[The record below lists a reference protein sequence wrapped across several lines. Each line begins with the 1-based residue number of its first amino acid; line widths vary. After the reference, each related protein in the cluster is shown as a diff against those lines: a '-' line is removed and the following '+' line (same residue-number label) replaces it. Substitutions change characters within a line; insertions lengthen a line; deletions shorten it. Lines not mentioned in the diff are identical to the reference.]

1 MKKDPINDIE
11 WREATELKANDYN
24 PNMVFNQ
31 ELKLL
36 ERSLLSTGWVQPIL
50 IDKDDN
56 IIDGFHRWR
65 LSQDS
70 PRVRDRWQ
78 GRVPTAKLNVGRH
91 TAMFMTVRMNRAK
104 GTHAAVRM
112 RDMVRELIDKHHC
125 DRAEVAAQ
133 IGATS
138 DEVDLLY
145 QASIFKAK
153 GLDNYRYS
161 EAWQTVRDEKGTS

>member
-1 MKKDPINDIE
+1 MKYDPINNIE
-11 WREATELKANDYN
+11 WRKASDLNANDYN
-24 PNMVFNQ
+24 PNMVFDQ

-36 ERSLLSTGWVQPIL
+36 ERSILSTGWVQPIL
-50 IDKDDN
+50 VDADDN
-56 IIDGFHRWR
+56 IIDGYHRWR

-70 PRVRDRWQ
+70 TRMRSRWKGQ
-78 GRVPTAKLNVGRH
+78 VPTAKLNVKRH
-91 TAMFMTVRMNRAK
+91 AAMFMTVRMNRAK

-133 IGATS
+133 IGATL

-145 QASIFKAK
+145 QSSIFKSK
-153 GLDNYRYS
+153 GLDKYRYS
-161 EAWQTVRDEKGTS
+161 EAWQTISTN

>member
-1 MKKDPINDIE
+1 MNNDPIDSIV
-11 WREATELKANDYN
+11 WRDATELKANDYN
-24 PNMVFNQ
+24 PNMVFDQ

-36 ERSLLSTGWVQPIL
+36 ERSILSTGWVQPVL

-70 PRVRDRWQ
+70 PRLRDRWKGQ
-78 GRVPTAKLNVGRH
+78 VPTAKLDVGRH

-104 GTHAAVRM
+104 GTHSAVQM
-112 RDMVRELIDKHHC
+112 RDMVRELIDTHHC

-133 IGATS
+133 IGGTL

-145 QASIFKAK
+145 QANIFKAK

-161 EAWQTVRDEKGTS
+161 QAWQTSRGK